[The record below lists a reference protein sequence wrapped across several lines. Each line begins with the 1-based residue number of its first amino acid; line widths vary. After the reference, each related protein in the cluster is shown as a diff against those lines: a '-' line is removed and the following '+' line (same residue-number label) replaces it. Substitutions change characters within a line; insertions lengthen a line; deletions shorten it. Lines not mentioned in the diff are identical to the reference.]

1 MILRTA
7 IVIPLYFLVSV
18 SLNGQVDYSWWS
30 ELHNYDGSSP
40 WDEYIIKSPGYLG
53 PNSLPVPE
61 IMPARLSNNVDLQ
74 LLSDIHLSS
83 GDNTQNLF
91 YSLHVPVARKKVSLQ
106 FYGVLVEHYK
116 TDIYTRDLR
125 RSREFD
131 PEGFGMGDIN
141 IATLVTLT
149 KDRGKWPDMLL
160 RIAFRIPSGSNLS
173 GARFTDAPGYHFD
186 ILFNKKLTEKIE
198 IISMAGFYAW
208 QVNFNNGRVLYF
220 QNDAILYGAGLVFNT
235 SAINIEGSFAGY
247 SGYIGNRD
255 SPVVLRLK
263 TEITVRKSRIILRIQ
278 QGLNEDF
285 DYTTVRFGVQ
295 IPIYSLEG

>member
-1 MILRTA
+1 MKKSSAVIILLWLLISA
-7 IVIPLYFLVSV
+7 SSIAQI
-18 SLNGQVDYSWWS
+18 DYSWWS
-30 ELHNYDGSSP
+30 ELHNYDGFSP

-61 IMPARLSNNVDLQ
+61 IRPARLSNNVDLQ
-74 LLSDIHLSS
+74 LLSDIHLSC
-83 GDNTQNLF
+83 GDNTQNIF
-91 YSLHVPVARKKVSLQ
+91 YSLHVPVAKKKVSLQ

-125 RSREFD
+125 HSREFD

-149 KDRGKWPDMLL
+149 QNRGKWPDMLL
-160 RIAFRIPSGSNLS
+160 RIAFRIPSSSNLS
-173 GARFTDAPGYHFD
+173 KARFTDSPGYHFD
-186 ILFNKKLTEKIE
+186 ILFNKKLSEKIE

-208 QVNFNNGRVLYF
+208 QANFDTGSVLYF

-235 SAINIEGSFAGY
+235 PVINIEGSFAGY
-247 SGYIGNRD
+247 SGYIDNRD

-263 TEITVRKSRIILRIQ
+263 MEMTVRKSRLILRIQ
-278 QGLNEDF
+278 QGLNKDF
-285 DYTTVRFGVQ
+285 IYTTVRFGVQ
-295 IPIYSLEG
+295 IPIYSVEG